1 MKERFNRE
9 WEIHDGIIA
18 VNVKNV
24 SIPDYPD
31 WFEDN
36 WFEHFL
42 QRESEQ
48 IYSSLC
54 KAQKILKIM
63 FPQHEFDV
71 FMFGRSGGWCGV
83 RVNNVGAYMQYGT
96 ESDHDTYIGNVPIKF
111 GNKYWGIYLMK
122 EGAVDEY
129 RKDMNNI
136 ALLFE
141 RLVNIFLDDYYS
153 FWENIIEEK
162 ITKEGEES

>member
-1 MKERFNRE
+1 MKEMFNRK

-18 VNVKNV
+18 INVKNV

-36 WFEHFL
+36 WFEHFS

-54 KAQKILKIM
+54 KAQKILTIM

-71 FMFGRSGGWCGV
+71 FIFGRSNGWCGV
-83 RVNNVGAYMQYGT
+83 RVNNVGAYLQHGT
-96 ESDHDTYIGNVPIKF
+96 EGDHDTYIGNAPIKF
-111 GNKYWGIYLMK
+111 GNKYWGRY
-122 EGAVDEY
+122 ENGAVDEY

>member
-1 MKERFNRE
+1 MRKSFNRK

-36 WFEHFL
+36 WLDYFYE
-42 QRESEQ
+42 REMEQ
-48 IYSSLC
+48 GHSSLC
-54 KAQKILKIM
+54 KIYKILKIM
-63 FPQHEFDV
+63 FPQHEFAV
-71 FMFGRSGGWCGV
+71 FMFGRSNGWCGV
-83 RVNNVGAYMQYGT
+83 RVDNADAYLQYGT
-96 ESDHDTYIGNVPIKF
+96 ESDHDTYIGNAPIKF
-111 GNKYWGIYLMK
+111 GNKYWDIYLMK
-122 EGAVDEY
+122 EDDVNEY

-136 ALLFE
+136 ASLFE
-141 RLVNIFLDDYYS
+141 KLVNIFLDNYYS
-153 FWENIIEEK
+153 FWENIIKEK